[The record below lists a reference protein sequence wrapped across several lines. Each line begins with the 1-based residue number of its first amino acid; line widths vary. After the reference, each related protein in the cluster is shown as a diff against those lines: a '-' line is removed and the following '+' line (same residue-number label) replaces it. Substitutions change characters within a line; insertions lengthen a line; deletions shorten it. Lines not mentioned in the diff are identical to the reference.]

1 MRSNW
6 PGVLN
11 RRARRK
17 CEMDMRSVGSV
28 LSCPRVRLVAGSG
41 VGEHG
46 ATAWYASF
54 PPAADTC
61 GDPETVP
68 RRPGQ
73 PDDGRECPTL
83 R

>member
-61 GDPETVP
+61 GDPETSGD
-68 RRPGQ
+68 PGQ